1 MPSAFRALLF
11 ALSIRGRRGFWG
23 WGGGGSGGRYG
34 GGGTAESPV
43 EAEVRSSIGF
53 WGSGRDKLKRTS
65 NFRLKFLIYLSVS
78 SASLPQGYSPVLT
91 PPELPP
97 LHVPARRSP
106 SALIDDGDAASGS
119 AGSPARLRSI
129 SGRAVRLRLFRDG
142 HPVSALGQGPVENLL
157 PARRQRWRVI
167 CEENNHTYSGTH
179 LYWRE
184 ALRLASRSSCWCLSS
199 WDDWRPRTGRGPS
212 WRNPPPLPSP
222 P

>member
-43 EAEVRSSIGF
+43 EAAVLSSIGF

-65 NFRLKFLIYLSVS
+65 NFRLKFHIYLRVS
-78 SASLPQGYSPVLT
+78 SASSPQGYSPVLT

-97 LHVPARRSP
+97 LQLHLPARARRSP
-106 SALIDDGDAASGS
+106 PALIDDGDASSGS
-119 AGSPARLRSI
+119 AGSPARLCKI
-129 SGRAVRLRLFRDG
+129 SRVAVRLRLLRDG
-142 HPVSALGQGPVENLL
+142 PPVCALGQGPVENLL

-167 CEENNHTYSGTH
+167 GEEKNHI
-179 LYWRE
+179 
-184 ALRLASRSSCWCLSS
+184 
-199 WDDWRPRTGRGPS
+199 
-212 WRNPPPLPSP
+212 
-222 P
+222 

>member
-65 NFRLKFLIYLSVS
+65 NFRLKFLIYLRVS

-157 PARRQRWRVI
+157 PARRQ
-167 CEENNHTYSGTH
+167 
-179 LYWRE
+179 
-184 ALRLASRSSCWCLSS
+184 
-199 WDDWRPRTGRGPS
+199 S
-212 WRNPPPLPSP
+212 WRAGHLRGE
-222 P
+222 